1 MRPSVRQAARYSRS
15 PSSVSSP
22 SSSSKSAFAS
32 SPRLTG
38 RSVHASRYPATC
50 AASGEKVCSWTL
62 MPMPMTTAGP
72 LCVGTSS
79 VRMPLTLRPA
89 QTRSFGHL
97 MPQSSPAA
105 RRTARAPATA
115 ASAGTV
121 ISRSSGSVGRSRYDR
136 YSPTP
141 AGEENERPSRP
152 RPAVCRSAI
161 TAAPDGAPASASSLT
176 RLFVESVCASTC
188 RWERPASG
196 ANSSRNFM
204 ENALLFKR
212 KSF

>member
-1 MRPSVRQAARYSRS
+1 
-15 PSSVSSP
+15 
-22 SSSSKSAFAS
+22 
-32 SPRLTG
+32 
-38 RSVHASRYPATC
+38 
-50 AASGEKVCSWTL
+50 
-62 MPMPMTTAGP
+62 MTDIEI
-72 LCVGTSS
+72 
-79 VRMPLTLRPA
+79 A
-89 QTRSFGHL
+89 QTHEMKPITEIAAAAGIDEQHL
-97 MPQSSPAA
+97 ELYGKYKAKLDLTEIRKLPRKAKLILV
-105 RRTARAPATA
+105 TA
-115 ASAGTV
+115 
-121 ISRSSGSVGRSRYDR
+121 I
-136 YSPTP
+136 SPTP

>member
-1 MRPSVRQAARYSRS
+1 MLSDIEIAQAAEMK
-15 PSSVSSP
+15 PI
-22 SSSSKSAFAS
+22 
-32 SPRLTG
+32 TEI
-38 RSVHASRYPATC
+38 
-50 AASGEKVCSWTL
+50 AAQLGLQSEDVIPYGHYKAKLNHKLAKADKPEGKLILV
-62 MPMPMTTAGP
+62 TA
-72 LCVGTSS
+72 
-79 VRMPLTLRPA
+79 
-89 QTRSFGHL
+89 
-97 MPQSSPAA
+97 
-105 RRTARAPATA
+105 
-115 ASAGTV
+115 
-121 ISRSSGSVGRSRYDR
+121 I
-136 YSPTP
+136 SPTP

>member
-1 MRPSVRQAARYSRS
+1 MTDIEIAQAHEMKPITEIAAAAGIDEQHLELYGKYKAKLDLTEIR
-15 PSSVSSP
+15 
-22 SSSSKSAFAS
+22 KL
-32 SPRLTG
+32 PRKAKLIL
-38 RSVHASRYPATC
+38 V
-50 AASGEKVCSWTL
+50 
-62 MPMPMTTAGP
+62 TA
-72 LCVGTSS
+72 
-79 VRMPLTLRPA
+79 
-89 QTRSFGHL
+89 
-97 MPQSSPAA
+97 
-105 RRTARAPATA
+105 
-115 ASAGTV
+115 
-121 ISRSSGSVGRSRYDR
+121 I
-136 YSPTP
+136 SPTP

-152 RPAVCRSAI
+152 RPAVCQSAI